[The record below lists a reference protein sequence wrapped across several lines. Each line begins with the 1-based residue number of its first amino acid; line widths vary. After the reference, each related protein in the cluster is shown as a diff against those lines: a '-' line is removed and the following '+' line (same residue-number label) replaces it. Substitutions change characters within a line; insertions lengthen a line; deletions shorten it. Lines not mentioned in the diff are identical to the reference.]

1 MQEFKEILT
10 QLRAEGLYRAVL
22 QIDSETS
29 ATVRLQGRDVLVF
42 CANNYLGLA
51 NHDRLKKA
59 ATEAIETWGSGAGA
73 ARLVSGNIAL
83 YGAVEKK
90 LAQYKGTAAAL
101 VFSTGYMANLG
112 AIGAIAK
119 KGDLILADRLNHAS
133 LVDACRL
140 SGARF
145 RIYRHRDT
153 AQLEMLLQ
161 KRNAGQNVLIVSDGV
176 FSMEGDIA
184 PLPEILRLADRYD
197 AQVYLDDAHATGVL
211 GENGG
216 GTAAYFGCSN
226 TRLIQMGTFSKALGG
241 FGGFVAGTEDLIHLL
256 INKARPFI
264 YTTALPASVLASA
277 LAALELLQS
286 DPSLIQQLWRN
297 RAYFVQKISEL
308 GFDILGSETPIV
320 PLLVG
325 SPEKALAFSKHLLEK
340 NILVSAIRPPTVPK
354 GTARLRVTLMATHTK
369 EQIDVL
375 LHELECIG
383 QRLKVI

>member
-10 QLRAEGLYRAVL
+10 QLRAEGLYRALL
-22 QIDSETS
+22 QIDSEAS

-51 NHDRLKKA
+51 NDARLKKA
-59 ATEAIETWGSGAGA
+59 ATEAIEAWGSGAGA
-73 ARLVSGNIAL
+73 ARLVSGNIGL

-90 LAQYKGTAAAL
+90 LAQCKGTAAAL

-112 AIGAIAK
+112 AIGAIVK

-140 SGARF
+140 SDARF
-145 RIYRHRDT
+145 RVYRHRDT

-184 PLPEILRLADRYD
+184 PLPEILRLADYYD

-216 GTAAYFGCSN
+216 GTAAHFGCSSA
-226 TRLIQMGTFSKALGG
+226 RLIQMGTFSKALGG

-277 LAALELLQS
+277 LAALELFQN

-320 PLLVG
+320 PLLIG
-325 SPEKALAFSKHLLEK
+325 SPEKALLFSKQLLEK
-340 NILVSAIRPPTVPK
+340 DILVSAIRPPTVPK
-354 GTARLRVTLMATHTK
+354 GTARLRVTLMASHTK